1 MPTVADPRRRPEGPL
16 RDELRPVLGVA
27 VGVVAVVL
35 AVAAVAIFVPGVRD
49 VFARLPIAIA
59 VLIGGTAWVLW
70 QITRRS
76 PSP

>member
-1 MPTVADPRRRPEGPL
+1 VAEPRRGPESPL

-27 VGVVAVVL
+27 LGVVVVVL
-35 AVAAVAIFVPGVRD
+35 AVAAVAIFVPGIRD
-49 VFARLPIAIA
+49 VFARLPIAIL

-76 PSP
+76 PSS